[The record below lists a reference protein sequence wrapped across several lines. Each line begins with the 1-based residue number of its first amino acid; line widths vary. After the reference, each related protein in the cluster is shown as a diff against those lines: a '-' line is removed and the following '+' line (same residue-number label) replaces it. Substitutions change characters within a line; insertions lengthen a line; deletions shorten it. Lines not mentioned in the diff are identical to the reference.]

1 MNKLLSDVDA
11 QGNPLDGGFPLC
23 MDDTRW
29 MDDAYRQA
37 FNDIMK
43 GIAAGTANPVILH
56 GVSFD
61 YSNSGI
67 IIINEGSIYY
77 NNEVYHVNSQILTRN
92 PAQGS
97 VLYLRWEP
105 QYDPDGNV
113 VFEDGVSHNIH
124 QIRRAFFEWN
134 TSQPT
139 NSLPWEDWDVLLSL
153 ISHTHPIYAL
163 KQQEAWHQVG
173 ASGEPAFTSGWQNVD
188 TAVYNPLS
196 FMKDQSGF
204 VHIKGAVVCPSGPL
218 SGWSNKIT
226 TLPTAY
232 HPSKD
237 IYVVGF
243 IKDGEEKYGTC
254 LFRIDADG
262 SLYYNHVSTPVGIP
276 SIIDLGHII
285 L

>member
-97 VLYLRWEP
+97 ILYLRWEP

-139 NSLPWEDWDVLLSL
+139 NSTPWEDWDTLLSL
-153 ISHTHPIYAL
+153 ISHAHPIYTL
-163 KQQEAWHQVG
+163 KQQEAWHEIG
-173 ASGEPAFTSGWQNVD
+173 ADGEPEFCPGWQNVN
-188 TAVYNPLS
+188 TSLYNPLS
-196 FMKDQSGF
+196 YMKDGF
-204 VHIKGAVVCPSGPL
+204 GFIHVRGAFYCPSNPV

-226 TLPTAY
+226 ILP
-232 HPSKD
+232 
-237 IYVVGF
+237 VGYRITKTQF
-243 IKDGEEKYGTC
+243 FVGYIKDGEGNDNTC
-254 LFRIDADG
+254 MFCINPDG
-262 SLYYNHVSTPVGIP
+262 SLWYYHVSTQGGVP
-276 SIIDLGHII
+276 SIIDIGHQI